1 MPQDPKISRFFN
13 MLHARTGRLD
23 AGDPIPDP
31 LVMTSVF
38 ALPEQPDPSRTYGR
52 GTSPTL
58 DALEARL
65 TALEGAPCLS
75 FPSGMGAYAGLLMA
89 MLQKGQRVLALSDG
103 YYAARNLI
111 SQILGPFGIS
121 LDTCPAAHIADA
133 LLDDFDV
140 VIIETPSNPGLYVVD
155 IAAMAAR
162 CREAGAK
169 LVVDNTV
176 CTPLLQNPLD
186 LGADAVIVSD
196 TKAMG
201 GHSDLLMG
209 HVASHDPAL
218 MERVLSVRTLMG
230 LNPGPQEAW
239 LLIRG
244 LETLDVRL
252 SRMCTNARALLPIL
266 ENSPHIS
273 DLRYPAPHPQAAD
286 QGFLIG
292 VTFSDAPTAD
302 RFLAKAGFTPTTS
315 FGGLHSAGDRRA
327 RWGDD
332 VAGGFVRLS
341 IGVEPEEQLV
351 TTVKD
356 ALSSL

>member
-1 MPQDPKISRFFN
+1 MPTDPKISRLFN
-13 MLHARTGRLD
+13 MLHHRSAALD
-23 AGDPIPDP
+23 AGDPVPDP

-38 ALPEQPDPSRTYGR
+38 ALPAQPDPSRTYGR

-65 TALEGAPCLS
+65 AHLEAAPALS

-89 MLQKGQRVLALSDG
+89 ALKQGDRVLALSDG
-103 YYAARNLI
+103 YYAARNLLTR
-111 SQILGPFGIS
+111 ILGPFGVT
-121 LDTCPAAHIADA
+121 LDTCPAARIETAV
-133 LLDDFDV
+133 LDEFAM
-140 VIIETPSNPGLYVVD
+140 VIVETPSNPGLYTID

-162 CREAGAK
+162 CSEAGAM

-176 CTPLLQNPLD
+176 MTPLLQNPLD
-186 LGADAVIVSD
+186 LGASAVIVSD

-209 HVASHDPAL
+209 HVASRDAAL
-218 MERVLSVRTLMG
+218 MERVLDVRTLMG

-252 SRMCTNARALLPIL
+252 ARMCANARTLLPIL
-266 ENSPHIS
+266 ESSPHIS
-273 DLRYPAPHPQAAD
+273 DLRYPAPHPQSTD

-292 VTFSDAPTAD
+292 ITLKDATTAD
-302 RFLAKAGFTPTTS
+302 RFLARAGFAPTTS
-315 FGGLHSAGDRRA
+315 FGGLHSSGDRRA
-327 RWGDD
+327 RWGDE
-332 VAGGFVRLS
+332 VAPGFVRLS
-341 IGVEPEEQLV
+341 IGVEPTEILEKAV
-351 TTVKD
+351 SD
-356 ALSSL
+356 ALAGL

>member
-1 MPQDPKISRFFN
+1 MSDTAKTRLYE
-13 MLHARTGRLD
+13 MLHHRSAHL
-23 AGDPIPDP
+23 ASGDPVSDP

-38 ALPEQPDPSRTYGR
+38 ALPEQPEPSRVYGR

-65 TALEGAPCLS
+65 AALEGAPCLS

-89 MLQKGQRVLALSDG
+89 ALKQGDRVLLLSDG
-103 YYAARNLI
+103 YYAARNLL
-111 SQILGPFGIS
+111 SDILKPFGVVME
-121 LDTCPAAHIADA
+121 TCPAAHIETA
-133 LLDDFDV
+133 LLDAQDM
-140 VIIETPSNPGLYVVD
+140 VIIETPSNPGLTVID
-155 IAAMAAR
+155 IAAMADR
-162 CREAGAK
+162 CREAGAM

-209 HVASHDPAL
+209 HIASRDAAL
-218 MERVLSVRTLMG
+218 MERVHAVRTLTG

-244 LETLDVRL
+244 LETLEVRL
-252 SRMCTNARALLPIL
+252 ERMCGNARAVLPLL
-266 ENSPHIS
+266 NASPHARDI
-273 DLRYPAPHPQAAD
+273 LYPAAHPQAAD

-292 VTFSDAPTAD
+292 ATFKDAATAD
-302 RFLAKAGFTPTTS
+302 RFLDLAGFAPTTS
-315 FGGLHSAGDRRA
+315 FGGLHSSGDRRA

-332 VAGGFVRLS
+332 VTTGFLRLS
-341 IGVEPEEQLV
+341 CGVEPTDLLCKN
-351 TTVKD
+351 VKT
-356 ALSSL
+356 ALSNL